1 MFPRLFE
8 PLTIRSCTL
17 KNRIVFGAH
26 TNNMAE
32 DGLPSAR
39 TIGYYEERA
48 RGGAG
53 MIVVEPVPVH
63 ATAVLT
69 RGNYLADDDRVVPAF
84 QRLVA
89 ACKPHGPVMIQ
100 QLYHVG
106 AHGDADNSF
115 APNWSPSGA
124 PSFHDADGSHAMT
137 LAEIREVQ
145 SGFVRCAV
153 RARAAGFDGI
163 ELFAAYNALIDQ
175 FWTPLTNRRTDEFG
189 GSFGNRMRFSG
200 ELCGRIREACGEDFV
215 IGLAVSADPGTPGC
229 LGLDELKAVVA
240 WHDERRLVDYVT
252 CGTGSYF
259 DFASIIPTSPYPDR
273 LGAPFAAELKQVV
286 RHARVQAESRITT
299 PEDAEALLEAGGA
312 DMVSIVRGQI
322 ADPWLAAKAA
332 AGRPDTV
339 RPCIACN
346 QLCWGRR
353 SRDYWISCLVNPSA
367 GREFA
372 WNGDRF
378 ERAARPRRVL
388 VVGGG
393 PAGLETA
400 RVAAER
406 GHHVVLIEQN
416 SELGGRFRLAARQP
430 AREKIGKLLNW
441 YRNRLEELQVEIR
454 LGVRAGPVELEGFD
468 EVVIATGARPA
479 RDGYQRAFPDR
490 LRLEGVDRPD
500 VLDVEDVLEDAPE
513 RQLAIGERVL
523 VLDDLSNWR
532 AIGTAIL
539 LQERGHQVTIASAD
553 GEIARGLAH
562 STADG
567 PLRRRLVQA
576 GGRLQPYT
584 ALDAWLGG
592 QARLRDMLSGELRLE
607 PFDTLVLATTPV
619 ADDRLMQEVSAT
631 GGQAILIGDAVASR
645 RASLAFYE
653 GRRTGL
659 AL

>member
-1 MFPRLFE
+1 MFPSLFT
-8 PLTIRSCTL
+8 PLTIRHCTL

-32 DGLPSAR
+32 GGLPSPR

-63 ATAVLT
+63 PTAVLT
-69 RGNYLADDDRVVPAF
+69 RGNYLPDDDRVVPAF
-84 QRLVA
+84 RQLVE
-89 ACKPHGPVMIQ
+89 ACRPHGPVMIQ

-115 APNWSPSGA
+115 QPNWSPSGA

-137 LAEIREVQ
+137 MGEIREVQ
-145 SGFVRCAV
+145 DAFVRCAL
-153 RARAAGFDGI
+153 RAKEAGFDGI

-175 FWTPLTNRRTDEFG
+175 FWMPLTNRRTDDYG
-189 GSFGNRMRFSG
+189 GSFANRMRFSG
-200 ELCGRIREACGEDFV
+200 ELFARLRDALGEDFV

-229 LGLDELKAVVA
+229 LSLEELQAVVA
-240 WHDERRLVDYVT
+240 WHDERHLFDYVT

-259 DFASIIPTSPYPDR
+259 DFASIIATSPYPDR
-273 LGAPFAAELKQVV
+273 LGAPFAAALKQVV
-286 RHARVQAESRITT
+286 RHAKVQAESRITT
-299 PEDAEALLEAGGA
+299 PEDAEALVASGGA

-322 ADPWLAAKAA
+322 ADPWLAAKAQ
-332 AGRPDTV
+332 AGRPEDI

-353 SRDYWISCLVNPSA
+353 ARDYWISCLVNPSA
-367 GREFA
+367 GREFM

-378 ERAARPRRVL
+378 QRTSTPRRVL

-393 PAGLETA
+393 PAGLEAA

-406 GHHVVLIEQN
+406 GHRVVLVERYR
-416 SELGGRFRLAARQP
+416 ELGGRFRLAARQP
-430 AREKIGKLLNW
+430 AREKIGRLLDW
-441 YRNRLEELQVEIR
+441 YRRQLMQLQVELR
-454 LGVRAGPVELEGFD
+454 LGTEAGPADLGGYD
-468 EVVIATGARPA
+468 EVVIATGAVPA
-479 RDGYQRAFPDR
+479 RNGYQRAFPDR
-490 LRLEGVDRPD
+490 LQLQGIDLPG
-500 VLDVEDVLEDAPE
+500 VLDVEDVLEDAKDHRLP
-513 RQLAIGERVL
+513 IGHHVL
-523 VLDDLSNWR
+523 VLDDLDNWR

-539 LQERGHQVTIASAD
+539 LQERGHQVTLATAA
-553 GEIARGLAH
+553 GEIARGLAA

-567 PLRRRLVQA
+567 PLRRRFVQA
-576 GGRLQPYT
+576 GGRLSPYT

-592 QARLRDMLSGELRLE
+592 AARLLDTLSGQIRDE
-607 PFDTLVLATTPV
+607 PFDTLVLTTTPV
-619 ADDRLMQEVSAT
+619 PDDRLMRDAEANGQSAR
-631 GGQAILIGDAVASR
+631 LIGDAMAPR

-653 GRRTGL
+653 GRATGR